1 MSFWSIL
8 IFNITYATAW
18 SAIFN
23 GRYTFSIGWF
33 VAAMVAAVFGR
44 EEKSRDKDEETT
56 DESEVEDGR
65 EN

>member
-8 IFNITYATAW
+8 IFNITFATAMT
-18 SAIFN
+18 ALFN

-44 EEKSRDKDEETT
+44 KEESRDKDEEPT